1 MAVADLIAAHRAAG
15 RDFEAAGVKSFALDQ
30 GDGPAIVLVHGVP
43 TCSYLYRKIVPPL
56 AADGFRA
63 VAFDFPGLGFAER
76 PEQFDY
82 SWGGLARWMGDALD
96 VLEIE
101 RCHLVVHD
109 IGGPIGCEWAV
120 RNPER
125 VISLTALN
133 IMLEVADFRR
143 PWFMHLFVPRGVGE
157 LWLRG
162 MNRFAMATLFA
173 REGIGDRSAISRD
186 ELGAYYDLLK
196 RGDGNGDGG
205 RAFLRIMRGF
215 ELTEEKER
223 LLVDGLAKRD
233 YPAQI
238 VWGRD
243 DAALNPAREGVER
256 AIGEKAR
263 LIAGKHFIQE
273 DQAPKV
279 AEAVAGFASSAS

>member
-1 MAVADLIAAHRAAG
+1 MRREVEEVIEAHRAAG
-15 RDFEAAGVKSFALDQ
+15 REFEAGGVRSFVRDQ
-30 GDGPAIVLVHGVP
+30 GDGDPVVLVHGVP
-43 TCSYLYRKIVPPL
+43 TCSYLWRKVLPPL
-56 AADGFRA
+56 AQSGLKG

-76 PEQFDY
+76 PQEFDY
-82 SWGGLARWMGDALD
+82 SWGGLAGWMGDAIDALG
-96 VLEIE
+96 IE

-120 RNPER
+120 RNPDR

-133 IMLEVADFRR
+133 CMLEVAGFRR

-157 LWLRG
+157 AWLRT
-162 MNRFAMATLFA
+162 MNRFAMAQLFG
-173 REGIGDRSAISRD
+173 REGLGDRSAVSAD

-196 RGDGNGDGG
+196 RGSGNGDGG

-215 ELTEEKER
+215 ELTTEKQR
-223 LLVDGLAKRD
+223 LLVDGLAKRA

-243 DAALNPAREGVER
+243 DRALNPARAGVER
-256 AIGEKAR
+256 ALGVDPQLLPEIGRA
-263 LIAGKHFIQE
+263 H
-273 DQAPKV
+273 V
-279 AEAVAGFASSAS
+279 

>member
-1 MAVADLIAAHRAAG
+1 MAVAELIAAHRAAG

-30 GDGPAIVLVHGVP
+30 GDGPPIVLVHGVP
-43 TCSYLYRKIVPPL
+43 TCSYLYRKLVPPL

-96 VLEIE
+96 ALEIE

-157 LWLRG
+157 LWLRA

-173 REGIGDRSAISRD
+173 REGLGDRSAVSRD

-196 RGDGNGDGG
+196 RGEGGGDGG

-223 LLVDGLAKRD
+223 LLVSGLAKRD

-238 VWGRD
+238 VWGRG

-263 LIAGKHFIQE
+263 LIDGKHFIQE
-273 DQAPKV
+273 DQAPTV
-279 AEAVAGFASSAS
+279 AEAVAGLASSAS

>member
-15 RDFEAAGVKSFALDQ
+15 RDFEAAGVRSFALDQ

-76 PEQFDY
+76 PERFDY

-96 VLEIE
+96 ALEIE

-125 VISLTALN
+125 VLSLTALN
-133 IMLEVADFRR
+133 IMLEVAEFRR

-173 REGIGDRSAISRD
+173 REGLGDRSAVSRD

-196 RGDGNGDGG
+196 RGGGGGDGG

-215 ELTEEKER
+215 ELSEEKER
-223 LLVDGLAKRD
+223 LLVDGLAKRE

-243 DAALNPAREGVER
+243 DVALNPAREGVER
-256 AIGEKAR
+256 AIGEQAR
-263 LIAGKHFIQE
+263 LIGGKHFIQE
-273 DQAPKV
+273 DQAPTV
-279 AEAVAGFASSAS
+279 TEAVAGLASSAS

>member
-1 MAVADLIAAHRAAG
+1 MAVADLISAHRAAG

-30 GDGPAIVLVHGVP
+30 GDGAAIVLVHGVP

-96 VLEIE
+96 ALEIE

-173 REGIGDRSAISRD
+173 REGLGDRSAVSRD

-196 RGDGNGDGG
+196 RGDGSGDGG

-256 AIGEKAR
+256 AIGEKAQ

-273 DQAPKV
+273 DQAPTV
-279 AEAVAGFASSAS
+279 AEAVAGLASSPS

>member
-96 VLEIE
+96 ALEIE

-125 VISLTALN
+125 VTSLTALN